1 MILNGL
7 PWKRT
12 DTWDYQGNRGNPWW
26 LSSKESICNPVD
38 VGSIPG
44 LGRSPRE
51 KGIFWE
57 IPQTEESG
65 RLHSLVLQIDR
76 HDLVTISP
84 PQRKSFLLIYS
95 SQNINICDLVTYFLF
110 MH

>member
-26 LSSKESICNPVD
+26 LSGKESTCNPVD

-44 LGRSPRE
+44 LERSPRE

-57 IPQTEESG
+57 IPRTEESG
-65 RLHSLVLQIDR
+65 GLQSVVLQIDR
-76 HDLVTISP
+76 RDLVTISP
-84 PQRKSFLLIYS
+84 PQRKSFLLIYN